1 MTDTAGEETFTNEQ
15 WCCCICNQSQGGLSH
30 QPKIQSKCATASTAC
45 AAGLDL
51 SHCAQIMADCW
62 YYTEML
68 PITCQP
74 LADGASNP
82 SLCERSKLPALPNED
97 SSSLTD
103 GESLS
108 QEQDNDDSSQ
118 FVSSSLV
125 PKCLQNQSFTRVSD
139 YPQTLTQPR

>member
-1 MTDTAGEETFTNEQ
+1 MSQEKRHSPLNSDVAAFATRAKVVYP
-15 WCCCICNQSQGGLSH
+15 INQKYRVSVSH
-30 QPKIQSKCATASTAC
+30 SATACTHKLQVSAS
-45 AAGLDL
+45 A
-51 SHCAQIMADCW
+51 IICW
-62 YYTEML
+62 YNTELL
-68 PITCQP
+68 PETCQP

-97 SSSLTD
+97 SSSASG

-125 PKCLQNQSFTRVSD
+125 PKCLQNQSFTRVSH